1 MDAEGLNRKFAW
13 VKIVLRMRLVESIF
27 KKYGWVLRA
36 SVLGL
41 SLSLNAQGHIPTLNE
56 KRIIEEFLEYLSIP
70 NESDNY
76 LGIEKNLSFVKDHLE
91 RSGVATE
98 IIEFEKVKYLY
109 GVLNDGAPYT
119 LLIYLQLDA
128 LKANPSE
135 WSQPD
140 PFKPII
146 KATSASQGEYVF
158 ARGASDSKGPT
169 FSLLAALQSL
179 SEHKITPAVTLKII
193 GDTAE
198 EKGSKTLS
206 AFVASNR
213 AKFESDGL
221 LILDG
226 TRSLADVPTLTYGAR
241 GIATFTLTTYAGLT
255 DLHSGQYGSIIPNP
269 WVEMTQVVASMID
282 ENQKILIADF
292 DPYQD
297 SPEELNYFKEL
308 KYGIYDELEER
319 LGKPLLRT
327 YVHPQQTF
335 HHPSLILREYYAND
349 GSTSGLT
356 RIPASVDAVFEMRL
370 TPETPAVRQFEI
382 IENHLKLKGYNLIT
396 AEPSENDRAT
406 TSKLVRMQ
414 TNIGSVAF
422 RTPLNSMLG
431 AWLEKG
437 IKKGLQQDEILKLT
451 TTGGSQ
457 PIASFV
463 NTLNIDAIA
472 MRIPNPDANIHGPNE
487 NIALKN
493 LFEGIQSLLGI
504 LTTEFHH
511 GR

>member
-1 MDAEGLNRKFAW
+1 MPF
-13 VKIVLRMRLVESIF
+13 VLSIF
-27 KKYGWVLRA
+27 KRYSRVLIA
-36 SVLGL
+36 GFLGL
-41 SLSLNAQGHIPTLNE
+41 SLSLNAQGLVPSLNK
-56 KRIIEEFLEYLSIP
+56 KRIVKEFLEYLAIP

-76 LGIEKNLSFVKDHLE
+76 LGLEKNLSFVKDHLDQ
-91 RSGVATE
+91 SGVATE
-98 IIEFEKVKYLY
+98 IIEFQEVKYLY
-109 GVLNDGAPYT
+109 GVFNEGAPYT

-140 PFKPII
+140 PFEPLI
-146 KATSASQGEYVF
+146 KAASTSQGDYVF

-179 SEHKITPAVTLKII
+179 SEHKLTPTVTLKII

-206 AFVASNR
+206 DFVASNR
-213 AKFESDGL
+213 DLFEADGL

-269 WVEMTQVVASMID
+269 WLEMTQMIASMFD
-282 ENQKILIADF
+282 ENQKVLIAGF

-297 SPEELNYFKEL
+297 SPEELNYLNEL
-308 KYGIYDELEER
+308 MYGDYNELEER
-319 LGKPLLRT
+319 LGKPLLST
-327 YVHPQQTF
+327 YIHPQQAF
-335 HHPSLILREYYAND
+335 HHPSLILREYYANN

-356 RIPASVDAVFEMRL
+356 RIPSSVNAVFEMRL
-370 TPETPAVRQFEI
+370 TPETPAERQFEI
-382 IENHLKLKGYNLIT
+382 IEDHLKLNGYTLIT
-396 AEPSENDRAT
+396 SEPTKNDRAT
-406 TSKLVRMQ
+406 ISKLVRMQ
-414 TNIGSVAF
+414 TNTGSVAF
-422 RTPLNSMLG
+422 RTPLNSKLG
-431 AWLEKG
+431 VWLEQGIQKG
-437 IKKGLQQDEILKLT
+437 IQKNEVLKLT

-457 PIASFV
+457 PIASFI

-472 MRIPNPDANIHGPNE
+472 LRIPNPDANIHGPNE

-504 LTTEFHH
+504 LTTDFNDDK
-511 GR
+511 